1 MNVHTEDVKLD
12 CIVVGNRIRSSVC
25 EKTVAA
31 LMESMKAIGLI
42 NPIMVSRPRM
52 QPVLV
57 AGAHRLEAARRLGWT
72 SIRCVVAPSAE
83 EDNLKLVEI
92 DENLIRNDLSPAER
106 AIHIQARKD
115 IYERLYPETKQGANA
130 SDAAKVRW
138 KKEKAQNA
146 AGDLIDT
153 DAERKLCAPHAPDD
167 LAEERPEA
175 FTADTV
181 KKTGR
186 SKRSVETDSS
196 RARSVPALEKVVGT
210 SLDKG
215 EEIDAL
221 AKLSPEKQSELIERA
236 ASGQKVSA
244 KTEVKKVV
252 RTEKEQALA
261 GKTAEISEHI
271 GHQIYN
277 VILADPP
284 WRFAPYSRETGLDR
298 AADNHY
304 PTSGLDEI
312 KALDVEGA
320 AAKDCVLFLWA
331 TAPMLPEALEVMR
344 AWGFNYK
351 SHQIWNKH
359 RTGTGFWFRNKHEL
373 LLVGTRG
380 EIPAP
385 APGTQWASVIDADVV
400 EHSKKPG
407 ECYQMIEELFPT
419 VPKLEMFA
427 RNKRAGWDCWGNET
441 DKFDQAAA

>member
-12 CIVVGNRIRSSVC
+12 CIVVGDRIRSSVC

-42 NPIMVSRPRM
+42 NPIMVTRPRM

-92 DENLIRNDLSPAER
+92 DENLVRNDLSPAER
-106 AIHIQARKD
+106 AIHIQKRKE
-115 IYERLYPETKQGANA
+115 IYERLYPETQVGQAQAKGMNEARKRQGQVGPDVQPALSPSWSP
-130 SDAAKVRW
+130 SDVQP
-138 KKEKAQNA
+138 ES
-146 AGDLIDT
+146 DT
-153 DAERKLCAPHAPDD
+153 PTFVDD
-167 LAEERPEA
+167 
-175 FTADTV
+175 TA

-186 SKRSVETDSS
+186 SKRDVKRDST
-196 RARSVPALEKVVGT
+196 RARSVPALDKVVGT

-221 AKLSPEKQSELIERA
+221 AKLSPEKQSELINRA
-236 ASGQKVSA
+236 ADGEKVSA
-244 KTEVKKVV
+244 KIEVKKAV
-252 RTEKEQALA
+252 RKEKEQALA

-271 GHQIYN
+271 GHQLYN
-277 VILADPP
+277 VILADPA
-284 WRFAPYSRETGLDR
+284 WRFDVWSRETGLDR

-304 PTSGLDEI
+304 PTTDLDKI

-331 TAPMLPEALEVMR
+331 TAPMLPEALDVMR
-344 AWGFNYK
+344 AWGFTYK
-351 SHQIWNKH
+351 SQQIWNKD
-359 RTGTGFWFRNKHEL
+359 RIGTGFWFRSKHEI

-380 EIPAP
+380 NIPAP
-385 APGTQWASVIDADVV
+385 APGTQWASVVDAPVGK
-400 EHSKKPG
+400 HSEKP
-407 ECYQMIEELFPT
+407 EDFHRMIEELFPT

-427 RNKRAGWDCWGNET
+427 RSERAGWDYWGNET
-441 DKFDQAAA
+441 DKFNQAAA